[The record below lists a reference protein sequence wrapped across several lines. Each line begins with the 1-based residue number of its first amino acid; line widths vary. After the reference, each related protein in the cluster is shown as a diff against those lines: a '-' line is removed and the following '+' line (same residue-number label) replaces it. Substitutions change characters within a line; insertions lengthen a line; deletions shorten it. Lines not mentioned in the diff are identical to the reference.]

1 MMRTEGAGSTMT
13 TDRMTSTLLE
23 LELEL
28 ERLLERTLAV
38 PIGRAR
44 TMLR

>member
-1 MMRTEGAGSTMT
+1 MIEG
-13 TDRMTSTLLE
+13 MTSPLLVLA

-28 ERLLERTLAV
+28 ERLRKRTLAV

-44 TMLR
+44 TTLR